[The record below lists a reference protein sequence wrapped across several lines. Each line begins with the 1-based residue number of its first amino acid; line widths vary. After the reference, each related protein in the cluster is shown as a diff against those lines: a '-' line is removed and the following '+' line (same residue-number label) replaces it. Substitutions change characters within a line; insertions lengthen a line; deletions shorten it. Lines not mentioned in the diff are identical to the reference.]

1 MAGLLATWG
10 RDHGLLPMAI
20 SESMTLQQPGSVL
33 MSMAPVAIEGH
44 AEVHSPC

>member
-10 RDHGLLPMAI
+10 HGHGLLPMAI

-33 MSMAPVAIEGH
+33 MSMAPVAIEAN
-44 AEVHSPC
+44 AEAHSPG